1 MTPGFPRS
9 KSNFQSLGQDST
21 IKSLTG
27 EVIPTSCLTSP
38 PPTLQDLHLIGVLQS
53 TNFEGDLVLMVCTCI
68 SFLLCLVVS
77 KPPEVLIKNGHFTWR
92 QQEEPGEE
100 ERVFS
105 STAGE
110 LTNINF
116 SIEAVSALQ
125 KMLMLANNS

>member
-38 PPTLQDLHLIGVLQS
+38 PNTAGFTFDRCIQS